1 MDDAVGKAREAR
13 ERAAAGGPPPLG
25 KMPKPGDM
33 PDISN
38 LSRTQAKVSG
48 TFSAYAAR
56 RLGGPDDTQKKM
68 ENHLFKIVVVQTTL
82 VDQTAE
88 LVDNTSGGGIF
99 IS

>member
-1 MDDAVGKAREAR
+1 
-13 ERAAAGGPPPLG
+13 
-25 KMPKPGDM
+25 MPKPGEL

-38 LSRTQAKVSG
+38 LGATQAKVSG

-56 RLGGPDDTQKKM
+56 ALGGPDDTQKKM
-68 ENHLFKIVVVQTTL
+68 ENHLFKIVGAQTTL